1 MPLEPVDPSSTP
13 KATATDVL
21 PPGVPMRAVS
31 LEFVRSR
38 GAGGQNVNKVA
49 TAVQLRLKVAATSL
63 GYATQQRLL
72 ELAGSRATKQ
82 GEVLFR
88 ADRFRTQARN
98 RADAFER
105 LAELITQARVVP
117 KRRRVTK
124 VSASAKRRRRETKS
138 RRGATKK
145 LRSRPSE

>member
-1 MPLEPVDPSSTP
+1 MPLEPIDPSSTP
-13 KATATDVL
+13 KATATDAL
-21 PPGVPMRAVS
+21 PPGVPIDAVS

-49 TAVQLRLKVAATSL
+49 TAVQLRLRVSATSL

-82 GEVLFR
+82 GEVLLR

-98 RADAFER
+98 RADAFDR
-105 LAELITQARVVP
+105 LAELITQARIVP
-117 KRRRVTK
+117 KRRRVTR
-124 VSASAKRRRRETKS
+124 VSASAKRRRRESKS
-138 RRGATKK
+138 RRGVTKK
-145 LRSRPSE
+145 LRSRPTE

>member
-1 MPLEPVDPSSTP
+1 MPLEPVDPSSIP
-13 KATATDVL
+13 KATAIDEL
-21 PPGVPMRAVS
+21 PPGVPMRAVT

-49 TAVQLRLKVAATSL
+49 TAVQLRLKLSATSL

-82 GEVLFR
+82 GEVLLR

-98 RADAFER
+98 RADAFDR
-105 LAELITQARVVP
+105 LAELIAQARIVP
-117 KRRRVTK
+117 KRRRVTR
-124 VSASAKRRRRETKS
+124 VSASAKRRRRESKS
-138 RRGATKK
+138 RRGVTKK

>member
-1 MPLEPVDPSSTP
+1 MPLEPVDPSSIP
-13 KATATDVL
+13 KATATDEL
-21 PPGVPMRAVS
+21 PPGVPMRAVT

-49 TAVQLRLKVAATSL
+49 TAVQLRLKVSATSL
-63 GYATQQRLL
+63 GYAAQQRLL

-82 GEVLFR
+82 GEVLLR

-98 RADAFER
+98 RADAFDR
-105 LAELITQARVVP
+105 LAELVTQARIVP
-117 KRRRVTK
+117 KRRRVTR
-124 VSASAKRRRRETKS
+124 VSASAKRRRRESKS